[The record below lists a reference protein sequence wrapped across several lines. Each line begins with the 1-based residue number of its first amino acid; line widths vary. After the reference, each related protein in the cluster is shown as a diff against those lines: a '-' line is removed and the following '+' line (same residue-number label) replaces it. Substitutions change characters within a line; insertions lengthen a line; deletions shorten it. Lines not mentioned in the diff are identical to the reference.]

1 MDLAGTGLL
10 SLRFRELGGAVLSF
24 ALAANHKK
32 NAIIG
37 ICNPD
42 GSTSGAVSR
51 LRIERTDGSGRYCL
65 AEQAA

>member
-10 SLRFRELGGAVLSF
+10 SLRFRELGGAVSQLCSGRQPQKR
-24 ALAANHKK
+24 NQ
-32 NAIIG
+32 G

-51 LRIERTDGSGRYCL
+51 SRIERTDGCRRYCL
-65 AEQAA
+65 A

>member
-32 NAIIG
+32 RNQG

-51 LRIERTDGSGRYCL
+51 SRIERTDGCRRYCL